1 MNLYIEIK
9 DGQPVNHP
17 AYESNLIQAFDFI
30 PSNWEPFLRVER
42 PSLQLYEI
50 LESEEPT
57 YQKVNGVWTDVWA
70 VRPMTSDEKAA
81 QQQAV
86 KDAWA
91 ARPYA
96 QNWAAWIFNE
106 DLCAYE
112 PPIAR
117 PEPNEAKLQQ
127 RIFTYWCGAD
137 NNWKDT
143 PVRPEGNYK
152 FDFFA
157 WKWVEVTG

>member
-1 MNLYIEIK
+1 MYLFIQVK
-9 DGQPVNHP
+9 DGQPINHP
-17 AYESNLIQAFDFI
+17 ALPVNLIQAFGLI
-30 PSNWEPFLRVER
+30 PSDWEPFLRVER

-81 QQQAV
+81 KQQV
-86 KDAWA
+86 IKDAWA

-106 DLCAYE
+106 DLCTYE
-112 PPIAR
+112 PPIAL
-117 PEPNEAKLQQ
+117 PEPVEGK
-127 RIFTYWCGAD
+127 RIAWCGAEY
-137 NNWKDT
+137 NWKELPSYPDN
-143 PVRPEGNYK
+143 GKNYT
-152 FDFFA
+152 FNFFA
-157 WKWVEVTG
+157 WEWVEVTG